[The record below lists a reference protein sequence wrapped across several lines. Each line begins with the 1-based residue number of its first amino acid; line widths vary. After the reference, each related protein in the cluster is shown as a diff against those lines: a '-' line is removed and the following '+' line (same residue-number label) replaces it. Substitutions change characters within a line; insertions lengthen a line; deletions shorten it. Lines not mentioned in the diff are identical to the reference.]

1 MKSVI
6 AAIAAIAASVV
17 SAQNIVSSQPTTN
30 QVVTA
35 GSTTQIVWAPVS
47 GTISTIDLRKGQASA
62 LTTVANIATNVDA
75 SKGSYAWNVDAS
87 IPAGTDCKYRLCVYQ
102 LDL

>member
-17 SAQNIVSSQPTTN
+17 SAQNIVSSQPSTN

-35 GSTTQIVWAPVS
+35 GTTASIVWAPVD
-47 GTISTIDLRKGQASA
+47 GVISQIDLRQGNQAA
-62 LTTVANIATNVDA
+62 LTFISTVATNVPA
-75 SKGSYAWNVDAS
+75 TAGTYSWNVDAKLPS
-87 IPAGTDCKYRLCVYQ
+87 GTDCKY
-102 LDL
+102 